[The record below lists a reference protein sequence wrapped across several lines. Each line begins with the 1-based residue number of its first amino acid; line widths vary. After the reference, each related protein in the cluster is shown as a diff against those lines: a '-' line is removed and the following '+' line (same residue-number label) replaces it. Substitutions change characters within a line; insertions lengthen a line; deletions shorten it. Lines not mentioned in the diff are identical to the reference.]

1 MKILGYKMVYSIC
14 GILTANIVIICTQK
28 MMRMSAHGIKCS
40 FRKQSYR
47 WRRVYTEILMA
58 IAEELH

>member
-1 MKILGYKMVYSIC
+1 MVYSIC